1 MFLTLLGMW
10 LVPICFSGYNL
21 WYRFILTW
29 LLFTSITGVVVRKAM
44 EKPLNCTTP
53 RLVYK
58 WFYLIHKISYGM
70 GIGGY
75 LVMMSTIMGLNVLF
89 RASPHTWMDC
99 ALMLIFYGL
108 YYGVLGRDLA
118 EICSDQMAVKI
129 G

>member
-1 MFLTLLGMW
+1 M
-10 LVPICFSGYNL
+10 
-21 WYRFILTW
+21 
-29 LLFTSITGVVVRKAM
+29 ITGVVVRKAM
-44 EKPLNCTTP
+44 EKPLTCTTP

-70 GIGGY
+70 GLAGY
-75 LVMMSTIMGLNVLF
+75 FVMMATIMGLNVIF
-89 RASPHTWMDC
+89 SASPHTWMDA

-118 EICSDQMAVKI
+118 EICSDLMAVKI